1 LLQKAIVST
10 TTYTRAESAARRA
23 GVARVGSHLIAAQ
36 KGIPSQTGIWVA
48 VSAIAMSFAALTS
61 ALVVREGSGS
71 DWQRF
76 VLPRILYLDT
86 IILMASS
93 YTLELSRKRF
103 AAASAVR
110 AGQSD
115 STSSELVRY
124 EVATT
129 RPSGLYWLYMTQTLG
144 LLFVAGQMLAWR
156 SLAAQGLF
164 LATSPSSSF
173 FYLLTAM
180 HGLHLLGGILGL
192 LYVGYRLRRNTRNSQ
207 TSLGTAAVYWH
218 FVDLLWVYLLMVI
231 AIRM

>member
-1 LLQKAIVST
+1 MSV
-10 TTYTRAESAARRA
+10 TTYTRAESAPRSRPALP
-23 GVARVGSHLIAAQ
+23 VIAAT
-36 KGIPSQTGIWVA
+36 KGVPSQTGVWVA

-61 ALVVREGSGS
+61 ALVVRQGSGT

-86 IILMASS
+86 AILIASS
-93 YTLELSRKRF
+93 YTLELARKRF
-103 AAASAVR
+103 TAGGLALRSTQSGEAAALRS
-110 AGQSD
+110 
-115 STSSELVRY
+115 
-124 EVATT
+124 
-129 RPSGLYWLYMTQTLG
+129 SGLYWLNITLTLG
-144 LLFVAGQMLAWR
+144 LFFVAGQVLAWQR
-156 SLAAQGLF
+156 LASQGLF

-180 HGLHLLGGILGL
+180 HGLHLLGGVLGL
-192 LYVGYRLRRNTRNSQ
+192 IYVGYRLRHNARNAQ

>member
-1 LLQKAIVST
+1 MSV
-10 TTYTRAESAARRA
+10 TTYTRAESAPRSRQALP
-23 GVARVGSHLIAAQ
+23 VIAPT
-36 KGIPSQTGIWVA
+36 KGIPSQTGVWVA

-61 ALVVREGSGS
+61 ALVVRQGSGA

-86 IILMASS
+86 AILIASS
-93 YTLELSRKRF
+93 YTLELARKGFIAGSAAFRAAQSGD
-103 AAASAVR
+103 AAALRS
-110 AGQSD
+110 
-115 STSSELVRY
+115 
-124 EVATT
+124 
-129 RPSGLYWLYMTQTLG
+129 SGLYWLNITLTLG
-144 LLFVAGQMLAWR
+144 LFFVVGQVLAWQR
-156 SLAAQGLF
+156 LASQGLF

-180 HGLHLLGGILGL
+180 HGLHLLGGVLGL
-192 LYVGYRLRRNTRNSQ
+192 IYVGFRLRRNARNAQ

>member
-1 LLQKAIVST
+1 MSV
-10 TTYTRAESAARRA
+10 TTYTRPEPAVRPRPAMPALAAT
-23 GVARVGSHLIAAQ
+23 
-36 KGIPSQTGIWVA
+36 KGIPSQTGVWVA

-61 ALVVREGSGS
+61 ALVVRQGSGA

-86 IILMASS
+86 LILIASS
-93 YTLELSRKRF
+93 YTLELARKRF
-103 AAASAVR
+103 AACTSLTSDDGAQAR
-110 AGQSD
+110 ALRSD
-115 STSSELVRY
+115 
-124 EVATT
+124 
-129 RPSGLYWLYMTQTLG
+129 GLYWLNITLTLG
-144 LLFVAGQMLAWR
+144 LFFVAGQVLAWQR
-156 SLAAQGLF
+156 LASQGLF

-180 HGLHLLGGILGL
+180 HGLHLLGGVLGL
-192 LYVGYRLRRNTRNSQ
+192 VYVGYRLRHNARNAQ

>member
-1 LLQKAIVST
+1 MST
-10 TTYTRAESAARRA
+10 TTYVPARTPGSRPRAETPAVPAAKA
-23 GVARVGSHLIAAQ
+23 ITSNTGV
-36 KGIPSQTGIWVA
+36 WVA

-61 ALVVREGSGS
+61 ALIVRQGSGS

-86 IILMASS
+86 VILIASS

-103 AAASAVR
+103 AGVSSLRARATKSTPADTAALRS
-110 AGQSD
+110 
-115 STSSELVRY
+115 
-124 EVATT
+124 
-129 RPSGLYWLYMTQTLG
+129 SGLYWLNMTLTLG
-144 LLFVAGQMLAWR
+144 LLFVVGQFLAWR
-156 SLAAQGLF
+156 GLASQGLF

-173 FYLLTAM
+173 FYVLTAM

-192 LYVGYRLRRNTRNSQ
+192 IYVGYRLRRNRPNAQ

-218 FVDLLWVYLLMVI
+218 FVDILWVYLLMVI